1 MSINHYITD
10 EHATGYREATLDE
23 IMTRARQ
30 ALRNRVHK
38 GTVLSSP
45 RMTANYLTAR
55 LAVSGILGLVLR
67 DNARFARR

>member
-45 RMTANYLTAR
+45 RMTAN
-55 LAVSGILGLVLR
+55 
-67 DNARFARR
+67 